1 MNIAFYAPLKP
12 PTSDIP
18 SGDRLIARLLIKA
31 LERVGH
37 KVDLA
42 SQFRSYDKTGD
53 EQRQR
58 RITHIGRK
66 LCVRLIR
73 RYQSMPDHKRPK
85 IWMTYHVYHKAP
97 DVLGPT
103 ISQALNIPYVL
114 IEASNANKQKTGPWA
129 LGYKQSTA
137 AIMAADRIIGL
148 SRVDKPGV
156 MEILTDL
163 SRYVDVAPFIDV
175 ANFPEI
181 DDKTITTAPA
191 KLLTVAMMRSGD
203 KLKSYQLLTKALEKI
218 FHLDWQLDIAGG
230 GDAEQDVKQLMAPL
244 SNRVRFLGIVPAA
257 QMMGIYQ
264 AADIFVWPAVKETP
278 GMCFIEAAAA
288 GLPAIGADAYGVPD
302 VIDHNQTGFLCRP
315 NDVDD
320 MVCALTNLIND
331 LNLRHQMGQAAR
343 QKAIKIHSLDA
354 ASRSLARI
362 ISELV

>member
-1 MNIAFYAPLKP
+1 MNIAFYAPMKP
-12 PTSDIP
+12 PTSARP

-31 LERVGH
+31 LENAGH
-37 KVDLA
+37 QVELA
-42 SQFRSYDKTGD
+42 SRFRSYDKTGD
-53 EQRQR
+53 DLRQR
-58 RITHIGRK
+58 RIMHIGSQ
-66 LCVRLIR
+66 LSDRLTR
-73 RYQSMPDHKRPK
+73 HYQSLPDHQRPQ

-97 DVLGPT
+97 DVLGP
-103 ISQALNIPYVL
+103 IVSRVLNIPYML
-114 IEASNANKQKTGPWA
+114 IEASNASKQKNGPWA

-137 AIMAADRIIGL
+137 AIRAADCIIGL
-148 SRVDKPGV
+148 SRVDKQGV
-156 MEILTDL
+156 MGLLSDP
-163 SRYVDVAPFIDV
+163 SRYVDLAPFIDV
-175 ANFPEI
+175 ANFPES
-181 DDKTITTAPA
+181 DDKLLTTAPV

-203 KLKSYQLLTKALEKI
+203 KLQSYQILAKALGEI
-218 FHLDWQLDIAGG
+218 THLNWQLDIAGG
-230 GDAEQDVKQLMAPL
+230 GDAERDVKNLMAPF
-244 SNRVRFLGIVPAA
+244 SNRVRFLGVVPAA
-257 QMMGIYQ
+257 EMMAVYQ
-264 AADIFVWPAVKETP
+264 SAEVFVWPAVKETP